1 MLKETELVAQI
12 QPSSF
17 KSLDTWAFP
26 GNSGPPIPKLDPF
39 KRNFLEKTMA
49 CIMRQGSFIYSEQDR
64 TVQQQHESRLLY
76 IQHESF

>member
-26 GNSGPPIPKLDPF
+26 GDSGPPIPKLDPF
-39 KRNFLEKTMA
+39 KRNFLEKRNLLVLLRP
-49 CIMRQGSFIYSEQDR
+49 CLKSSGSFF
-64 TVQQQHESRLLY
+64 TGT
-76 IQHESF
+76 IQ